1 MKLIY
6 AILMVTVTSN
16 VFGNIQLLHESG
28 KFCNLNW
35 KIVNDT
41 VMGGRS
47 SSHWSSNPASSS
59 LFEGYLSLENN
70 GGFASVRC
78 DLKNVNL
85 SKEEGI
91 YIKVKGDGRKYQF
104 RIRSQASRWAN
115 YSHEFKT
122 KENVSQTFYLP
133 FKDFKPSWRGRSLNN
148 LPFLE
153 GKDVVGIGFL
163 LGDKVQ
169 GEFKLEILEI
179 GATTKK
185 AYSDSSK
192 IKTTEDSKNS

>member
-1 MKLIY
+1 MKLVY

-28 KFCNLNW
+28 KFSNLNW

-47 SSHWSSNPASSS
+47 SSHWSSNPASAS

-91 YIKVKGDGRKYQF
+91 YILSL
-104 RIRSQASRWAN
+104 IHIS
-115 YSHEFKT
+115 
-122 KENVSQTFYLP
+122 
-133 FKDFKPSWRGRSLNN
+133 KPTR
-148 LPFLE
+148 P
-153 GKDVVGIGFL
+153 
-163 LGDKVQ
+163 
-169 GEFKLEILEI
+169 
-179 GATTKK
+179 
-185 AYSDSSK
+185 Y
-192 IKTTEDSKNS
+192 

>member
-1 MKLIY
+1 MKLVY

-28 KFCNLNW
+28 KFSNLDW
-35 KIVNDT
+35 QIVNDT

-47 SSHWSSNPASSS
+47 SSHWSSNPASAS

-115 YSHEFKT
+115 YSHEFMT

-169 GEFKLEILEI
+169 GKFKLEILEI

>member
-1 MKLIY
+1 M
-6 AILMVTVTSN
+6 AAVFTSN
-16 VFGNIQLLHESG
+16 VFGNIQLFHESG
-28 KFCNLNW
+28 KFSNLNW

-47 SSHWSSNPASSS
+47 SSRWSSNPATSS

-78 DLKNVNL
+78 DLKNSNL

-104 RIRSQASRWAN
+104 RIRSKTSRWAN

-122 KENVSQTFYLP
+122 KKDVSQTFFLP
-133 FKDFKPSWRGRSLNN
+133 FKDFKPSWRGRSLNK
-148 LPFLE
+148 LPTLE

-163 LGDKVQ
+163 LGDKIQ
-169 GEFKLEILEI
+169 GKFKLKILEV

-185 AYSDSSK
+185 SFADLSK
-192 IKTTEDSKNS
+192 IKTSEIGKIREFDPMTI